1 MNFLDAKEL
10 QKHAMK
16 SRYGWRRFLR
26 FGYVDADI
34 RNDVQETIIRITD
47 DLVEFDAHQAR
58 LDFVR
63 RYTIED

>member
-26 FGYVDADI
+26 FGYVDPSIKNDVLETI
-34 RNDVQETIIRITD
+34 TRITRNDF
-47 DLVEFDAHQAR
+47 EFDEHQAR

-63 RYTIED
+63 KYPIKD

>member
-1 MNFLDAKEL
+1 MNFFDAKEL

-16 SRYGWRRFLR
+16 SRHGWLRFLK

-34 RNDVQETIIRITD
+34 RNDVHETIIRIKED
-47 DLVEFDAHQAR
+47 IVEFDAHQAR

-63 RYTIED
+63 RYPIED

>member
-16 SRYGWRRFLR
+16 SQYGWRRFFMLPTT
-26 FGYVDADI
+26 AI
-34 RNDVQETIIRITD
+34 KKDVHETIIRVKEDI
-47 DLVEFDAHQAR
+47 VEFDAHQAR

-63 RYTIED
+63 RYPIED